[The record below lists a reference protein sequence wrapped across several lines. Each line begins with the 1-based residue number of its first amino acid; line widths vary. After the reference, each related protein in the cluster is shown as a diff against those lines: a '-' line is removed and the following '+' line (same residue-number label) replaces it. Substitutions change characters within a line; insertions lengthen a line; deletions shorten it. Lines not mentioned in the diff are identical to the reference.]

1 MAFFAKHISSSF
13 AASWLDWV
21 HLWYDAEMMTN
32 TKSQRR
38 IARSSRREIDYTGLG
53 NIEIFP
59 VCSHKDVTSA
69 WRCTILCSR
78 AFFVCR
84 HYSDCLICRYHL
96 TTIFATLAL
105 GTKNPPCESN
115 NNGTAFS
122 EEKWTQGNNRQ
133 RQKWQLAKHL
143 LSEKAEKFQTLA
155 RMAYYFHLLKK
166 SFDAVLG
173 MRGTM
178 DPTPRCTGTKQRSR
192 HGRDHNATRRYFQQK
207 SWNNRI
213 SAELWQKSIYVKRF
227 PATRLF
233 QL

>member
-1 MAFFAKHISSSF
+1 MHCPEYVCIPRYNPILFCWE
-13 AASWLDWV
+13 AAQCAV
-21 HLWYDAEMMTN
+21 HC
-32 TKSQRR
+32 
-38 IARSSRREIDYTGLG
+38 I
-53 NIEIFP
+53 
-59 VCSHKDVTSA
+59 
-69 WRCTILCSR
+69 RC
-78 AFFVCR
+78 VCR
-84 HYSDCLICRYHL
+84 HYLNCLICRYHL

-105 GTKNPPCESN
+105 GTKNSLCESN

-192 HGRDHNATRRYFQQK
+192 HGRDHNVTRRYFQQK

-213 SAELWQKSIYVKRF
+213 SAELWQIYVKRF
-227 PATRLF
+227 RARRLF

>member
-1 MAFFAKHISSSF
+1 MTKNYPFTFVIYFIFFV
-13 AASWLDWV
+13 L
-21 HLWYDAEMMTN
+21 
-32 TKSQRR
+32 
-38 IARSSRREIDYTGLG
+38 
-53 NIEIFP
+53 
-59 VCSHKDVTSA
+59 
-69 WRCTILCSR
+69 RCTALNMCAYPGTTQYYSVGKQRSVQRTVSVVCVDITWIAL
-78 AFFVCR
+78 FVDTTWP
-84 HYSDCLICRYHL
+84 SLLHL
-96 TTIFATLAL
+96 FSEE
-105 GTKNPPCESN
+105 KNSLCESN

-192 HGRDHNATRRYFQQK
+192 HGRDHNVTRRYFQQK

-213 SAELWQKSIYVKRF
+213 SAELWQIYVKRF
-227 PATRLF
+227 PARRLF

>member
-1 MAFFAKHISSSF
+1 MTKNYPFTFVIYFIFFV
-13 AASWLDWV
+13 L
-21 HLWYDAEMMTN
+21 
-32 TKSQRR
+32 
-38 IARSSRREIDYTGLG
+38 
-53 NIEIFP
+53 
-59 VCSHKDVTSA
+59 
-69 WRCTILCSR
+69 RCTALNMCAYPGTTQYYSVGKQRSVHCIRC
-78 AFFVCR
+78 VCR
-84 HYSDCLICRYHL
+84 HYLNCLICRYHL
-96 TTIFATLAL
+96 TTIFATLVL
-105 GTKNPPCESN
+105 RRRKKSLCESN

-155 RMAYYFHLLKK
+155 RMADYFHLLKK

-192 HGRDHNATRRYFQQK
+192 HGRDHNVTRRYFQQK

-213 SAELWQKSIYVKRF
+213 SAELWQIYVKRF
-227 PATRLF
+227 PARRLF